1 MKKINLKI
9 KIFIKKCKKNIIICY
24 ILIKYII
31 YILEF
36 EIKTLGKRL
45 RLKLWSYAIISKF
58 WKKNLNG
65 KIVY

>member
-45 RLKLWSYAIISKF
+45 RLKL
-58 WKKNLNG
+58 
-65 KIVY
+65 